1 MRMSYWE
8 YQGTAH
14 TGVARVACSMNGV
27 HAVMYSPVGDTYIN
41 SMFTMMEREKRF
53 PPVTTSVL
61 DLKTMGMG
69 VNKLPETL
77 QEVFADHK
85 PDLMVVACT
94 CSSTLLQED
103 LGALA
108 KSANLPEGE
117 TEVLIYAPNPYRVE
131 EDEAANGL
139 LTLLTRRYAAAAL
152 PPTLKPS
159 VNIIGT
165 ISLGFH
171 HKQDLISLTRMLT
184 TLGIEVNQVFPEGAS
199 LADVKRLPQAWATI
213 APYGEMGQDAAKAL
227 EEMHGIPTVL
237 SAPIGVMA
245 TRQWVKEVLTA
256 LAKFA
261 QKRELAYDPKEPAL
275 SAFSLD
281 QKSPPSALPWFSY
294 TADVQSFS
302 SRTAFVFG
310 DFTHAVGLARL
321 LATELDVTVLC
332 AGTYDT
338 RRAKEFQE
346 AVAPYTKETIV
357 SVEFEQVRKKIEEL
371 QPDIVLG
378 TQMERHTAAGLDI
391 PCATISN
398 PIHIEDF
405 PLSYQPFL
413 GYDGSNYVTDRI
425 YHTMKLGLEKHLI
438 EMFGDAGLGKDD
450 AFDETRKRRQSPA
463 QTQEAVAV
471 APVEQVIETFSH
483 AEELRVKAEQLAV
496 DGGSAVAVAVKTA
509 PVVSAP
515 LELTWTAEA
524 NQALK
529 QIPFFVRP
537 KVQKRVEDYARANGY
552 GLITLDLVY
561 EVKEKAG

>member
-108 KSANLPEGE
+108 KAANLPEDE

-139 LTLLTRRYAAAAL
+139 LTLLTRKYASNAL
-152 PPTLKPS
+152 PPTPKPS

-171 HKQDLISLTRMLT
+171 HKQDLISLQRMLN
-184 TLGIEVNQVFPEGAS
+184 TLGIETNVVFPEGATIH
-199 LADVKRLPQAWATI
+199 DVRRLPQAWASI
-213 APYGEMGQDAAKAL
+213 APYREIGQDAAKAL
-227 EEMHGIPTVL
+227 EEMHGIPAVTN
-237 SAPIGVMA
+237 APIGVMA
-245 TRQWVKEVLTA
+245 TRQWVKELLSA
-256 LAKFA
+256 LSKFA
-261 QKRELAYDPKEPAL
+261 QSKGLTYDAKEPAL
-275 SAFSLD
+275 AAFSLD

-302 SRTAFVFG
+302 SRKAFVFG
-310 DFTHAVGLARL
+310 DFTHALGLARL
-321 LATELDVTVLC
+321 LATELDVEVVC
-332 AGTYDT
+332 AGTFDK

-346 AVAPYTKETIV
+346 AVAPYAKQSFV
-357 SVEFEQVRKKIEEL
+357 SVEFDEVRKKIEEL
-371 QPDIVLG
+371 QPDVVLG
-378 TQMERHTAAGLDI
+378 SQMERHTAAGLNI

-405 PLSYQPFL
+405 SLGYQPFL
-413 GYDGSNYVTDRI
+413 GYDGSNYITDRI
-425 YHTMKLGLEKHLI
+425 YHTMTLGLEKHLI
-438 EMFGDAGLGKDD
+438 EMFGDAGLGKEE
-450 AFDETRKRRQSPA
+450 ASEEAKQRRQG
-463 QTQEAVAV
+463 QV
-471 APVEQVIETFSH
+471 APAKAEEPPVEKVIETFRNS
-483 AEELRVKAEQLAV
+483 EELRVKAEQLAV
-496 DGGSAVAVAVKTA
+496 DGGSAAPFANTAVVEKA
-509 PVVSAP
+509 PSVV
-515 LELTWTAEA
+515 ELTWTDEA
-524 NQALK
+524 NKALK

-537 KVQKRVEDYARANGY
+537 KVQKRVEDYAREHGY
-552 GLITLDLVY
+552 SLITLDLVY

>member
-53 PPVTTSVL
+53 PPITTSIL
-61 DLKTMGMG
+61 DLQTMGMG
-69 VNKLPETL
+69 VNRLPETL
-77 QEVFADHK
+77 TAVWNDHK

-94 CSSTLLQED
+94 CSSTLLQDD

-139 LTLLTRRYAAAAL
+139 LTLLTRKYAGQAL
-152 PPTLKPS
+152 PPTEKPS

-171 HKQDLISLTRMLT
+171 HKQDLISVKRMLDV
-184 TLGIEVNQVFPEGAS
+184 LGVQVNVVFPEGAS
-199 LADVKRLPQAWATI
+199 LDDVRKLPQAWATI
-213 APYGEMGQDAAKAL
+213 APYREMGQDAAKAL
-227 EEMHGIPTVL
+227 EEMYGIPAVT
-237 SAPIGVMA
+237 STPMGVMA
-245 TRQWVKEVLTA
+245 TRQWVRDVLTA
-256 LAKFA
+256 LVKFA
-261 QKRELAYDPKEPAL
+261 RASNLNFDPKEPAL
-275 SAFSLD
+275 AAFSLD
-281 QKSPPSALPWFSY
+281 QKSPPSSLPWFSY

-310 DFTHAVGLARL
+310 DFTHAVAMTRILAS
-321 LATELDVTVLC
+321 ELDIKVLC

-346 AVAPYTKETIV
+346 AVAPYTDHTIIT
-357 SVEFEQVRKKIEEL
+357 VEFEQVRKEIEKL
-371 QPDIVLG
+371 NPDVVLG

-413 GYDGSNYVTDRI
+413 GYDGSNYITDRI

-438 EMFGDAGLGKDD
+438 EMFGDAGLGK
-450 AFDETRKRRQSPA
+450 AESNAPKPA
-463 QTQEAVAV
+463 VPIIQQTEPLQN
-471 APVEQVIETFSH
+471 S
-483 AEELRVKAEQLAV
+483 EELRVKAEQLAV
-496 DGGSAVAVAVKTA
+496 DGGSAVAVLTA
-509 PVVSAP
+509 PPAVVANKVV
-515 LELTWTAEA
+515 ELSWTDEA
-524 NQALK
+524 NKALK

-537 KVQKRVEDYARANGY
+537 KVQKRIEDYAREHGY
-552 GLITLDLVY
+552 SMITLDLVY